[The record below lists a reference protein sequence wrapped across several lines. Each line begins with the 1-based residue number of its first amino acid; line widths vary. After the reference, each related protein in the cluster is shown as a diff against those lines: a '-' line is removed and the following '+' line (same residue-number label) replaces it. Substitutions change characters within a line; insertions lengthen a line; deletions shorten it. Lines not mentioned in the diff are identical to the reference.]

1 MQAEYIFEVARAFR
15 QPLDEP
21 VVIATDSLSNARV
34 ARRQGTTVK
43 VRHQLRRW
51 QALTAR
57 IVRGLVKVV
66 HIPDA
71 EMPVDFLTKWVT
83 KKKVDAS
90 VAFLSNTINRVMH
103 PEEPVS

>member
-1 MQAEYIFEVARAFR
+1 M
-15 QPLDEP
+15 
-21 VVIATDSLSNARV
+21 VIATDSLANALV
-34 ARRQGTTVK
+34 SRRQGTTVK

-66 HIPDA
+66 HLPDI
-71 EMPVDFLTKWVT
+71 EMPVDFLTKWVS

-90 VAFLSNTINRVMH
+90 VCYLTNAANRVKH
-103 PEEPVS
+103 PSEPRS